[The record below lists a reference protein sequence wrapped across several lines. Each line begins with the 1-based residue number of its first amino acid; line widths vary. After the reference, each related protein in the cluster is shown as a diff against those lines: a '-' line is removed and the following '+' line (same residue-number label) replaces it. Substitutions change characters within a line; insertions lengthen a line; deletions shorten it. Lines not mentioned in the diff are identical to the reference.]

1 MNTEILLKCLSVY
14 NENCTEEYIR
24 HTATEIW
31 VAFLEG
37 SDTFHQKV
45 SNMKIIY
52 SMQKLYRLR
61 DSEDTTQHSAFV
73 YIHDDVREQI
83 TSQSVSD
90 S

>member
-1 MNTEILLKCLSVY
+1 M
-14 NENCTEEYIR
+14 
-24 HTATEIW
+24 W

-37 SDTFHQKV
+37 SDTFYQKV

-52 SMQKLYRLR
+52 SMQNCTNEETPK
-61 DSEDTTQHSAFV
+61 TQHSTVLLCAFTMMCG
-73 YIHDDVREQI
+73 EQT

>member
-1 MNTEILLKCLSVY
+1 MIIEILLKCLSVY

-61 DSEDTTQHSAFV
+61 DSKDTTQHFAF
-73 YIHDDVREQI
+73 DDVREQI